1 MKNKL
6 TLAVIVTILSFFFF
20 AQKATDKRIET
31 YEIMEDNLTLA
42 TFGNGCFWCT
52 EAIFQQ
58 LKGVKTV
65 MPGYTG
71 GKTLNP
77 TYYEVCT
84 GFTGHAEVIQISY
97 DPEIISFRE
106 LLDVFFYTHDPTTLN
121 RQGNDKGTQYRS
133 AIFYHDKNQKKEAEK
148 IIEQLELEKVYDDK
162 IVTEI
167 TRLDKFYFAEDYH
180 KNYYNNNKDQ
190 AYCRAIINPKLD
202 KFVKKYKSK
211 IK

>member
-148 IIEQLELEKVYDDK
+148 IIEQLEFEKVYDDK

>member
-6 TLAVIVTILSFFFF
+6 TFTLIF
-20 AQKATDKRIET
+20 AFAAYLLFSQKMIDKKTENNQIIESK
-31 YEIMEDNLTLA
+31 MALA

-58 LKGVKTV
+58 LKGVENV
-65 MPGYTG
+65 VPGYAG
-71 GKTLNP
+71 GAIKNP
-77 TYYEVCT
+77 TYQEVCT
-84 GFTGHAEVIQISY
+84 GNTGHAEVIQISY
-97 DPEIISFRE
+97 DPEVITYRE

-121 RQGNDKGTQYRS
+121 RQGNDVGTQYRS
-133 AIFYHDKNQKKEAEK
+133 AIYYHNDEQKKDAEK
-148 IIEQLELEKVYDDK
+148 IIELLELEKIYDDK

-167 TRLDKFYFAEDYH
+167 TPLDTFYLAENYHNDY
-180 KNYYNNNKDQ
+180 YDNNKDQ
-190 AYCRAIINPKLD
+190 AYCRAVINPKLD